1 MMDVVRK
8 GYSVIKRI
16 SLLMAAALL
25 AAMMMV
31 AMAAPAFAA
40 SSDTCTNKGCKE
52 GPTKLHTGS
61 PSGKD
66 KETTPFDTTTTQQ
79 NSPKAKKANKL
90 TECVLLPNGN
100 PKPGQENC

>member
-1 MMDVVRK
+1 VDVVRK

-16 SLLMAAALL
+16 GLLLVAALMAA
-25 AAMMMV
+25 MMTV
-31 AMAAPAFAA
+31 ATAAPAFAV
-40 SSDTCTNKGCKE
+40 SSGTCTNNGCKE
-52 GPTKLHTGS
+52 GPTKEHFGS
-61 PSGKD
+61 PSGKNTD
-66 KETTPFDTTTTQQ
+66 KTPFSTSTTQQ